1 MYFRLFESWRLFA
14 ALLVMS
20 YHFLRFGPGDA
31 MQYNA
36 SHFLE
41 RLLPLMDMFFMI
53 SGFLILLRYGDK
65 LKDWTSYRV
74 FLVKRLAR
82 FYPLYL
88 VTFLFFVA
96 VGIAVHMGVVSS
108 TVPERYDVWLLP
120 QNILLLQAWGTTPE
134 LSFNYVSWSLSA
146 EWFCYLLLPVYVFVI
161 RRGGVKGLALLAVL
175 SVALLEAATRA
186 GVIPF
191 DSWLA
196 ADTWGAYR
204 AFADFAI
211 GGVVMLLA
219 RDSKLKWR
227 SHALAWVAFALAIC
241 GMLMLWPSYLI
252 VALLGLAMFLA
263 ALVEKNNPKG
273 ARFLAMLSPAGRVSF
288 GIYLWHP
295 IVETVLLA
303 VIWRQLIEPT
313 GALTFYQFM
322 IVPMIVTVL
331 VAMASDRFFEKPV
344 SDALNRVF
352 GWGRAPAKVATKR
365 VTA

>member
-20 YHFLRFGPGDA
+20 YHFLRFGPGDTL
-31 MQYNA
+31 QYNA

-65 LKDWTSYRV
+65 LKDWTSYRA

-88 VTFLFFVA
+88 VTLFIFIAVGVA
-96 VGIAVHMGVVSS
+96 VHLGIVTS
-108 TVPERYDVWLLP
+108 TVPERYDFALLP
-120 QNILLLQAWGTTPE
+120 QNILLLQAWGTTQE

-161 RRGGVKGLALLAVL
+161 RRGGVKGLALLAIT
-175 SVALLEAATRA
+175 SVALLEVATRA
-186 GVIPF
+186 GIIPF

-211 GGVVMLLA
+211 GGVVMLMV
-219 RDSKLKWR
+219 RDSKLQWR
-227 SHALAWVAFALAIC
+227 SHALAWAAFALAIG

-252 VALLGLAMFLA
+252 VGLLGLAMFLA
-263 ALVEKNNPKG
+263 ALVERNNPQG
-273 ARFLAMLSPAGRVSF
+273 ARFLALLSPAGRVSF

-303 VIWRQLIEPT
+303 VVWRRIIEPT
-313 GALTFYQFM
+313 GYLTFYQFL
-322 IVPMIVTVL
+322 IVPILVSIL
-331 VAMASDRFFEKPV
+331 VAMASDRYFEKPV
-344 SDALNRVF
+344 SEALNRLF
-352 GWGRAPAKVATKR
+352 GWGRAPVNVTKEQ
-365 VTA
+365 AAA

>member
-1 MYFRLFESWRLFA
+1 MHFRIFESWRLLA
-14 ALLVMS
+14 ALLVMG
-20 YHFLRFGPGDA
+20 YHFLRFGPGDPF
-31 MQYNA
+31 QYDA
-36 SHFLE
+36 SHVLE

-88 VTFLFFVA
+88 VTLAIFIA
-96 VGIAVHMGVVSS
+96 VGIAVQMGVVSS
-108 TVPERYDVWLLP
+108 SVSERYDFGLLP
-120 QNILLLQAWGTTPE
+120 QNILLLQAWGTTPH

-146 EWFCYLLLPVYVFVI
+146 EWFCYLLLPVYVLVM
-161 RRGGVKGLALLAVL
+161 RRGGVKGLALLAISCV
-175 SVALLEAATRA
+175 VLLEVATRA
-186 GVIPF
+186 GIIPF

-219 RDSKLKWR
+219 RDSKLEWR
-227 SHALAWVAFALAIC
+227 SHTLVWTAFAVAIG

-252 VALLGLAMFLA
+252 IGLLGLAMFLA
-263 ALVEKNNPKG
+263 ALVERNNPQG
-273 ARFLAMLSPAGRVSF
+273 ARFLAVLSPVGRVSF

-295 IVETVLLA
+295 VIETVLLA
-303 VIWRQLIEPT
+303 VVWRHLLEPM
-313 GALTFYQFM
+313 GLLSFYQFM
-322 IVPMIVTVL
+322 FVPVVVTVL
-331 VAMASDRFFEKPV
+331 VAMASDRYFEKPV
-344 SDALNRVF
+344 SEALNRLF
-352 GWGRAPAKVATKR
+352 GWGGGPVKVATER
-365 VTA
+365 ATV